1 MKRRCEE
8 PTDVIPC
15 APSQATVRKLN
26 LVILE
31 GPDAGSRMPLEKDSI
46 VIGKSPA
53 SDLCLADSAISRSH
67 CELLR
72 VHEGYMIRDVGSTNG
87 TQVDGIRVKEAFLR
101 PGARIQ
107 IGKSVLLFQPVY
119 QADSILPSRADSF
132 GEMVGTCLATRQV
145 FAILERVAQTDATVL
160 LTGETGTGK
169 GAAARA
175 LHQASH
181 RSSEPMVVVDCGSV
195 SPSLIQGELFG
206 AEKGAY
212 TGADRA
218 RPGAFE
224 QADGGTLFLDEID
237 ELPLDLQPKLLRVLE
252 EREVRRLGSDKPRK
266 LDLRVVAATKLD
278 LARLVSEN
286 RFREDLFFR
295 ISVVRVDLPPLR
307 DRTEDLPLLSS
318 HFLGE
323 RDAWEGFSPALREQ
337 LLSHYWPGNIREL
350 RNVLDR
356 LRYLGME
363 GEAELPLDSGFG
375 QTKDEPP
382 QAAQSL
388 PNVDFARPFKDAKES
403 LVDAFERAYLQR
415 LLDRSGG
422 KIAAAA
428 REARLNR
435 QYFYDLLRK
444 HDLYDKNR

>member
-1 MKRRCEE
+1 MKRRTDE
-8 PTDVIPC
+8 PTDVIPL
-15 APSQATVRKLN
+15 ASSQGVRREVN

-31 GPDAGSRMPLEKDSI
+31 GPDAGRRVPVSNDSL
-46 VIGKSPA
+46 VIGKAPS
-53 SDLCLADSAISRSH
+53 SGLVLADSAVSRSH
-67 CELLR
+67 CEVVRL
-72 VHEGYMIRDVGSTNG
+72 HEGYMIRDLGSTNG
-87 TQVDGIRVKEAFLR
+87 TQVDGLRVKEAFLR

-107 IGKSVLLFQPVY
+107 VGKAVVLFQPVY
-119 QADSILPSRADSF
+119 QADAIPPSKAKSF
-132 GEMVGTCLATRQV
+132 GELVGSCLTTRQV
-145 FAILERVAQTDATVL
+145 FAILERVAPTDATVL

-181 RSSEPMVVVDCGSV
+181 RAKGALAVVDCGSV
-195 SPSLIQGELFG
+195 SASLIQGELFG
-206 AEKGAY
+206 TERGAY

-252 EREVRRLGSDKPRK
+252 EREVRRLGSSRARK
-266 LDLRVVAATKLD
+266 LDIRVIAATKMD
-278 LARLVSEN
+278 LSQLIAEG

-295 ISVVRVDLPPLR
+295 LSVVRVELPPLR
-307 DRTEDLPLLSS
+307 ERTEDLPLLAAR
-318 HFLGE
+318 FLS
-323 RDAWEGFSPALREQ
+323 DPNAWEGFSETLKEQ
-337 LLSHYWPGNIREL
+337 LLSHTWPGNIREL

-363 GEAELPLDSGFG
+363 GAADLPIEAGPAPEPEHTEPKGPLS
-375 QTKDEPP
+375 
-382 QAAQSL
+382 A
-388 PNVDFARPFKDAKES
+388 VDFSRPFKDAKES
-403 LVDAFERAYLQR
+403 LVDAFERAYLER
-415 LLDRSGG
+415 LLARSGG
-422 KIAAAA
+422 RIAAAA

-444 HDLYDKNR
+444 HDLYEKDR